1 MKNLFREFN
10 EREIQKFNVSLT
22 FSIMRKFIDLLGV
35 LGIIFAIS
43 YSYINNVSIGET
55 VAIVVGIILLV
66 QLFLL
71 PGYIAQYKT
80 SPRTTAIFVTGI
92 ILWLLPITWPIA
104 LIWACAE
111 PYCDSPVKPIE
122 KDKYKIFQ
130 ILSSS
135 IIVLASI
142 IFYFSVC
149 HSEVHAAH
157 LQKLEISKVEK
168 AVSTYHKELAHE
180 NAKEMKI
187 SKKCAENYTITQ
199 RQGEYTEGDLSGCSE
214 KENKTIKEYLKN
226 LEKESEQ
233 QEYAIDDE
241 SLPKWTDSGMPKSLV
256 LKDVSILCF
265 EKSNSSDNSQCSEKE
280 LKTIQEFYK
289 NNEERDWE
297 YEYFQ
302 Y

>member
-43 YSYINNVSIGET
+43 YSYINNVSVGET
-55 VAIVVGIILLV
+55 VAIVIGIILLV

-111 PYCDSPVKPIE
+111 PYCDRPVKPIE
-122 KDKYKIFQ
+122 KDKYKNFQ

-149 HSEVHAAH
+149 HSGVHAAH

-168 AVSTYHKELAHE
+168 AVSTYHKELANE

-187 SKKCAENYTITQ
+187 SRKCAEDYTITK
-199 RQGEYTEGDLSGCSE
+199 RQGEYTEGDFSGCSE

-226 LEKESEQ
+226 LERESEQ

-241 SLPKWTDSGMPKSLV
+241 SLAKWTDSGMPKSLV

-265 EKSNSSDNSQCSEKE
+265 EKSNSGDNSKCSEKE
-280 LKTIQEFYK
+280 LKTIQDFYK
-289 NNEERDWE
+289 NNEELDWE